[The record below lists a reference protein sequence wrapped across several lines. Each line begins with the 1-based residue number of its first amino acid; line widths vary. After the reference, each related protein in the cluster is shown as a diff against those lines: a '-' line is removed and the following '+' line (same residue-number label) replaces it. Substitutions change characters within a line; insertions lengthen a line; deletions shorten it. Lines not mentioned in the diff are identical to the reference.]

1 MVTFFVEYTGGAYA
15 PPLSVAT
22 DGGIAEATIILTDTG
37 QVRCRAESG
46 EARDSG
52 IVTLAIQPLPTPTAT
67 ASRTPSPSPTA
78 RPTSAATSTPQP
90 VSTPALPTPAPPSTA
105 ATDQPPSGIDL
116 LLAAGTTLAAAALGC
131 LVLGE
136 RRKQPVIVVR
146 WVLLA
151 IIGGMLGYILYAL
164 RLVRPESWGIL
175 PDAGW
180 VVSAGMVAV
189 VALCA
194 LLPLV
199 VMVRKPLR
207 NRGGRP

>member
-1 MVTFFVEYTGGAYA
+1 MSEKVSKDAAEFEFLRFVEAM
-15 PPLSVAT
+15 
-22 DGGIAEATIILTDTG
+22 
-37 QVRCRAESG
+37 
-46 EARDSG
+46 
-52 IVTLAIQPLPTPTAT
+52 AIDVD
-67 ASRTPSPSPTA
+67 
-78 RPTSAATSTPQP
+78 TSTMDDDDLKSYEKQKGRIISAIMAGSLVINDNGEP
-90 VSTPALPTPAPPSTA
+90 VFTPALAATAPPSTA
-105 ATDQPPSGIDL
+105 ATDQHPSGIDL
-116 LLAAGTTLAAAALGC
+116 LLAAGATLAVAALGC

-136 RRKQPVIVVR
+136 RRKQPVIMVR

-180 VVSAGMVAV
+180 AASAAMVTVVAV
-189 VALCA
+189 CA

-199 VMVRKPLR
+199 VMMRKSLR